1 MNWKKVL
8 KITGISLGSL
18 IALLLILPFAFKGK
32 IVSAVQ
38 TAANKNLK
46 ATVSFDPDLS
56 LSLIRNFPNLSLGI
70 NDLRIVGK
78 DSFANDTLIH
88 APHLRLVVDI
98 ASVFS
103 GNDIV
108 IRKIH
113 LQNARANVIFLKS
126 GAANFDMAIADTTTT
141 PEAPAD
147 SSAPMSLKIKEL
159 NIENTRIHY
168 VDHSMDFELT
178 TEGTNL
184 LSQGDFSDAIFTLN
198 NEIGIDRASMSF
210 AGMTLLSKAKL
221 SGETAI
227 NIDLNQMKFG
237 FADNQFQIN
246 DLPLIAK
253 GWVKMGDTDMDMD
266 IDVRTPNS
274 DFKSFL
280 SVVPGCYTENF
291 ADVKASGSMGLEFT
305 MKGIMNDDRM
315 PTTHVALNV
324 KDAGFQYP
332 AMPANASNIQL
343 NFTLDNTDGNPDNT
357 HIVIAPFSANLGGDK
372 LAIALDMKTPLSNPY
387 ANGKVD
393 INLHL
398 DKWKQLMPLES
409 GTSVAGEVDAHF
421 NFDGHYSAIAKEQ
434 YNDLKASGS
443 IALKNI
449 AYTSPT
455 TLPLKLQQ
463 LDMGVSPSDFNI
475 AVNQLQ
481 FGKSAMNINGKL
493 QNMLGYYLNNETL
506 QGQLVI
512 NSNRMNLNEW
522 MAWMSASTTTAT
534 ASTSISSSS
543 TSTTTDANAS
553 SSSTSST
560 SASSSANSPSTVENS
575 TAGTAGESAVSGS
588 ASTAP
593 RIPENLDLMFNLN
606 VGQLLYEDYD
616 LQQATAKAL
625 VKNGEI
631 TVDPLAASIFGAR
644 VGLSALNYSYPM
656 GGKPTVKG
664 GFNILNVN
672 PANLAT
678 TLTLV
683 KEFAPIVGRIQ
694 GLANIETQMGMMLKP
709 NMDMDLGTLTA
720 GGLFNLFS
728 GNLDVPSW
736 MGEAAKQLQW
746 GSNDK
751 LALKPTKAGFLIEN
765 GQFKL
770 KDSIAFGLPKEGQMK
785 LGGFVDL
792 NKQLHLGGTLTAKGR
807 KLPYTITGDMKN
819 PKFTV
824 GWKGALK
831 EAAAPV
837 VTQLKDKA
845 FDVLNKE
852 VAEILKQA
860 KEKADLMRTNG
871 KETADK
877 MRAESKELAQKQRV
891 ETDKAY
897 DFAMDK
903 AKKEADA
910 LVAAAKDPIQK
921 KLAKAAA
928 DKLLKEAEKKA
939 SAAKAEGYKL
949 ADQTESGGNQKADKW
964 ESSVN
969 DKADQVELAAKNRT
983 DEMINQAK
991 AKADAATK

>member
-1 MNWKKVL
+1 MNWKKTL
-8 KITGISLGSL
+8 KITGITLAVL
-18 IALLLILPFAFKGK
+18 FAALLILPFAFKGK

-46 ATVSFDPDLS
+46 ATVSFNPDLS

-70 NDLRIVGK
+70 DDLKIVGK
-78 DSFANDTLIH
+78 DSFANDTLIN
-88 APHLRLVVDI
+88 APHLNLVVDL
-98 ASVFS
+98 ASVF
-103 GNDIV
+103 GGGEIV

-113 LQNARANVIFLKS
+113 LQDARANIIFLKS
-126 GAANFDMAIADTTTT
+126 GAANFDIAMADTTATEKPTT
-141 PEAPAD
+141 D
-147 SSAPMSLKIKEL
+147 TSAPMSLSIKEL

-168 VDHSMDFELT
+168 IDHSMDFELT

-184 LSQGDFSDAIFTLN
+184 LSQGDFADALFTLN
-198 NEIGIDRASMSF
+198 NKIGIDRASMSF
-210 AGMTLLSKAKL
+210 GGMTLLSKAKI

-227 NIDLNQMKFG
+227 DMDLNQMKFG

-253 GWVKMGDTDMDMD
+253 GWIKMAEIDMDMD

-291 ADVKASGSMGLEFT
+291 ADVKASGTMGLIFT
-305 MKGIMNDDRM
+305 MKGIMNDLRM
-315 PTTHVALNV
+315 PATHVQLKV

-343 NFTLDNTDGNPDNT
+343 NFALDNTDGNPDNT
-357 HIVIAPFSANLGGDK
+357 HVVIAPLSANLGGDQ
-372 LAIALDMKTPLSNPY
+372 LAVSLDMKTPVSNPY

-398 DKWKQLMPLES
+398 DRWKQLMPLES
-409 GTSVAGEVDAHF
+409 GTQVSGEVDAHF
-421 NFDGHYSAIAKEQ
+421 NFNGHYSAIAKEQ
-434 YNDLKASGS
+434 FNDLKAGGN

-449 AYTSPT
+449 AYTSAA

-463 LDMGVSPSDFNI
+463 LDMSVSPTDFNI
-475 AVNQLQ
+475 TVNQLQ
-481 FGKSAMNINGKL
+481 YGKSAMNINGKL
-493 QNMLGYYLNNETL
+493 QNMLGYYLNDETL
-506 QGQLVI
+506 EGQLVI
-512 NSNRMNLNEW
+512 NSNSMDLNEW
-522 MAWMSASTTTAT
+522 MASMSGGAT
-534 ASTSISSSS
+534 G
-543 TSTTTDANAS
+543 DAKETGAAQNAPATEAS
-553 SSSTSST
+553 S
-560 SASSSANSPSTVENS
+560 
-575 TAGTAGESAVSGS
+575 
-588 ASTAP
+588 AP
-593 RIPENLDLMFNLN
+593 RIPENLDLMFNMN
-606 VGQLLYEDYD
+606 VGRLLYEDYD
-616 LQQATAKAL
+616 MQQATAKAE
-625 VKNGEI
+625 VKNG
-631 TVDPLAASIFGAR
+631 TLSVNPLSAFIFGAK
-644 VGLSALNYSYPM
+644 VEIANLSYTNPV

-678 TLTLV
+678 TFALI
-683 KEFAPIVGRIQ
+683 KEYAPIVGRIQ
-694 GLANIETQMGMMLKP
+694 GLANIETQMGMTLKP
-709 NMDMDLGTLTA
+709 NMDMDLATLTA

-736 MGEAAKQLQW
+736 MGDAAKQLQW
-746 GSNDK
+746 GSSDK

-770 KDSIAFGLPKEGQMK
+770 KDSIAVALPKECQMK
-785 LGGFVDL
+785 LGGYVDL
-792 NKQLHLGGTLTAKGR
+792 SKQLHLGGTLMAKGR
-807 KLPYTITGDMKN
+807 KLPFTITGDMKN
-819 PKFTV
+819 PKLTV
-824 GWKGALK
+824 GWKGTLK

-837 VTQLKDKA
+837 IAQLKDKA
-845 FDVLNKE
+845 FDALNKQ
-852 VAEILKQA
+852 VAEILKEA

-871 KETADK
+871 KETAEK
-877 MRAESKELAQKQRV
+877 MRTEAKELAAKQRA

-921 KLAKAAA
+921 KLAKVAAE
-928 DKLLKEAEKKA
+928 KLLKEADKKA
-939 SAAKAEGYKL
+939 TAAKGEGYKL
-949 ADQTESGGNQKADKW
+949 ADQTEAKGNQKADQW

-983 DEMINQAK
+983 DEMIKQAK

>member
-1 MNWKKVL
+1 MNWKKTL
-8 KITGISLGSL
+8 KITGITLAVL
-18 IALLLILPFAFKGK
+18 FAALLILPFAFKGK

-46 ATVSFDPDLS
+46 ATVSFNPDLS

-70 NDLRIVGK
+70 DDLKIVGK
-78 DSFANDTLIH
+78 DSFANDTLIN
-88 APHLRLVVDI
+88 APHLNLVVDL
-98 ASVFS
+98 ASVF
-103 GNDIV
+103 GGGEIV

-113 LQNARANVIFLKS
+113 LQDARANIIFLKS
-126 GAANFDMAIADTTTT
+126 GAANFDIAMADTTATEKPTT
-141 PEAPAD
+141 D
-147 SSAPMSLKIKEL
+147 TSAPMSLSIKEL

-168 VDHSMDFELT
+168 IDHSMDFELT

-184 LSQGDFSDAIFTLN
+184 LSQGDFADALFTLN
-198 NEIGIDRASMSF
+198 NKIGIDRASMSF
-210 AGMTLLSKAKL
+210 GGMTLLSKAKI

-227 NIDLNQMKFG
+227 DMDLNQMKFG

-253 GWVKMGDTDMDMD
+253 GWIKMAEIDMDMD

-291 ADVKASGSMGLEFT
+291 ADVKASGTMGLIFT
-305 MKGIMNDDRM
+305 MKGIMNDLRM
-315 PTTHVALNV
+315 PATHVQLKV

-343 NFTLDNTDGNPDNT
+343 NFALDNTDGNPDNT
-357 HIVIAPFSANLGGDK
+357 HVVIAPLSANLGGDQ
-372 LAIALDMKTPLSNPY
+372 LAVSLDMKTPVSNPY

-398 DKWKQLMPLES
+398 DRWKQLMPLES
-409 GTSVAGEVDAHF
+409 GTQVSGEVDAHF
-421 NFDGHYSAIAKEQ
+421 NFNGHYSAIAKEQ
-434 YNDLKASGS
+434 FNDLKAGGN

-449 AYTSPT
+449 AYTSAA

-463 LDMGVSPSDFNI
+463 LDMSVSPTDFNI
-475 AVNQLQ
+475 TVNQLQ
-481 FGKSAMNINGKL
+481 YGKSAMNINGKL
-493 QNMLGYYLNNETL
+493 QNMLGYYLNDETL
-506 QGQLVI
+506 EGQLVI
-512 NSNRMNLNEW
+512 NSNSMDLNEW
-522 MAWMSASTTTAT
+522 MASMSGGAT
-534 ASTSISSSS
+534 G
-543 TSTTTDANAS
+543 DAKETGAAQNAPATEAS
-553 SSSTSST
+553 S
-560 SASSSANSPSTVENS
+560 
-575 TAGTAGESAVSGS
+575 
-588 ASTAP
+588 AP
-593 RIPENLDLMFNLN
+593 RIPENLDLMFNMN
-606 VGQLLYEDYD
+606 VGRLLYEDYD
-616 LQQATAKAL
+616 MQQATAKAE
-625 VKNGEI
+625 VKNG
-631 TVDPLAASIFGAR
+631 TLSVNPLSAFIFGAK
-644 VGLSALNYSYPM
+644 VEIANLSYTNPV

-678 TLTLV
+678 TFALI
-683 KEFAPIVGRIQ
+683 KEYAPIVGRIQ
-694 GLANIETQMGMMLKP
+694 GLANIETQMGMTLKP
-709 NMDMDLGTLTA
+709 NMDMDLATLTA

-736 MGEAAKQLQW
+736 MGDAAKQLQW
-746 GSNDK
+746 GSSDK

-770 KDSIAFGLPKEGQMK
+770 KDSIAVALPKECQMK
-785 LGGFVDL
+785 LGGYVDL
-792 NKQLHLGGTLTAKGR
+792 SKQLHLGGTLMAKGR
-807 KLPYTITGDMKN
+807 KLPFTITGDMKN
-819 PKFTV
+819 PKLTV
-824 GWKGALK
+824 GWKGTLK

-837 VTQLKDKA
+837 IAQLKDKA
-845 FDVLNKE
+845 FDALNKQ
-852 VAEILKQA
+852 VAEILKEA

-871 KETADK
+871 KETAEK
-877 MRAESKELAQKQRV
+877 MRTEAKELAAKQRA

-910 LVAAAKDPIQK
+910 LVAAAKDPTQK
-921 KLAKAAA
+921 KLAKVAAE
-928 DKLLKEAEKKA
+928 KLLKEADKKA
-939 SAAKAEGYKL
+939 TAAKGEGYKL
-949 ADQTESGGNQKADKW
+949 ADQTEAKGNQKADQW

-983 DEMINQAK
+983 DEMIKQAK

>member
-1 MNWKKVL
+1 MNWKKTL
-8 KITGISLGSL
+8 KITGITLAVL
-18 IALLLILPFAFKGK
+18 FAALLILPFAFKGK

-46 ATVSFDPDLS
+46 ATVSFNPDLS

-70 NDLRIVGK
+70 DDLKIVGK
-78 DSFANDTLIH
+78 DSFANDTLIN
-88 APHLRLVVDI
+88 APHLNLVVDL
-98 ASVFS
+98 ASVF
-103 GNDIV
+103 GGGEIV

-113 LQNARANVIFLKS
+113 LQDARANIIFLKS
-126 GAANFDMAIADTTTT
+126 GAANFDIAMADTTATEKPTT
-141 PEAPAD
+141 D
-147 SSAPMSLKIKEL
+147 SSAPMSLSIKEL

-168 VDHSMDFELT
+168 IDHSMDFELT

-184 LSQGDFSDAIFTLN
+184 LSQGDFADALFTLN
-198 NEIGIDRASMSF
+198 NKIGIDRASMSF
-210 AGMTLLSKAKL
+210 GGMTLLSKAKI

-227 NIDLNQMKFG
+227 DMDLNQMKFG

-253 GWVKMGDTDMDMD
+253 GWIKMGETDMDMD
-266 IDVRTPNS
+266 IDVSTPNS

-291 ADVKASGSMGLEFT
+291 ADVKASGTMGLVFT
-305 MKGIMNDDRM
+305 MKGIMNDLRM
-315 PTTHVALNV
+315 PATHVELKV

-343 NFTLDNTDGNPDNT
+343 NFALDNTDGNPDNT
-357 HIVIAPFSANLGGDK
+357 HVVIAPLSANLGGDQ
-372 LAIALDMKTPLSNPY
+372 LAVSLDMKTPVSNPY

-398 DKWKQLMPLES
+398 DRWKQLMPLES
-409 GTSVAGEVDAHF
+409 GTQVSGEVDAHF

-434 YNDLKASGS
+434 FNDLKAGGN

-449 AYTSPT
+449 AYTSAA

-463 LDMGVSPSDFNI
+463 LDMSVSPTDFNLT
-475 AVNQLQ
+475 VNQLQ
-481 FGKSAMNINGKL
+481 YGKSAMNINGKL
-493 QNMLGYYLNNETL
+493 QNMLGYYLNDETL
-506 QGQLVI
+506 KGQLVI
-512 NSNRMNLNEW
+512 NSNSMDLNEW
-522 MAWMSASTTTAT
+522 MASMSDGAT
-534 ASTSISSSS
+534 G
-543 TSTTTDANAS
+543 DANETAAAQNAPATEAS
-553 SSSTSST
+553 S
-560 SASSSANSPSTVENS
+560 
-575 TAGTAGESAVSGS
+575 
-588 ASTAP
+588 AP
-593 RIPENLDLMFNLN
+593 RIPENLDLMFNMN
-606 VGQLLYEDYD
+606 TGRLLYEDYD
-616 LQQATAKAL
+616 MQQATAKAV
-625 VKNGEI
+625 VKDGAL

-644 VGLSALNYSYPM
+644 VELAGINYTYPQ

-678 TLTLV
+678 TLSLV
-683 KEFAPIVGRIQ
+683 KEYAPIVGRIQ
-694 GLANIETQMGMMLKP
+694 GLANIETQMGMQLKP
-709 NMDMDLGTLTA
+709 NMDMDLATLTA

-736 MGEAAKQLQW
+736 MGDAAKQLQW
-746 GSNDK
+746 GSSDK

-770 KDSIAFGLPKEGQMK
+770 KDSIAVALPKEGQMK
-785 LGGFVDL
+785 LGGYVDL
-792 NKQLHLGGTLTAKGR
+792 SKQLHLGGTLMAKGR
-807 KLPYTITGDMKN
+807 KLPFTITGDMKN
-819 PKFTV
+819 PKLTV

-837 VTQLKDKA
+837 IAQLKDKA
-845 FDVLNKE
+845 FDALNKQ
-852 VAEILKQA
+852 VAEILKEA

-871 KETADK
+871 KETAEK
-877 MRAESKELAQKQRV
+877 MRTEAKELAAKQRS

-897 DFAMDK
+897 TFAMDK

-921 KLAKAAA
+921 KLAKVAAE
-928 DKLLKEAEKKA
+928 KLLKEADKKA
-939 SAAKAEGYKL
+939 TAAKGEGYKL
-949 ADQTESGGNQKADKW
+949 ADQTEAKGNQKADQW

-983 DEMINQAK
+983 DEMIKQAK

>member
-1 MNWKKVL
+1 MNFKKIA
-8 KITGISLGSL
+8 KITGITLAVL
-18 IALLLILPFAFKGK
+18 FTALLILPFAFKGK

-46 ATVSFDPDLS
+46 ATVSFNPDLS

-70 NDLRIVGK
+70 DELKIVGK
-78 DSFANDTLIH
+78 DSFANDTLIN
-88 APHLRLVVDI
+88 APHLNLVVDL
-98 ASVFS
+98 ASVF
-103 GNDIV
+103 GGGEIV

-113 LQNARANVIFLKS
+113 LQDARANIIFLKS
-126 GAANFDMAIADTTTT
+126 GAANFDIAMADTTATEKPTT
-141 PEAPAD
+141 D
-147 SSAPMSLKIKEL
+147 TSAPMSLSIKEL

-168 VDHSMDFELT
+168 IDHSMDFELT

-184 LSQGDFSDAIFTLN
+184 LSQGDFADALFTLN
-198 NEIGIDRASMSF
+198 NKIGIDRASMSF
-210 AGMTLLSKAKL
+210 GGMTLLSKAKI

-227 NIDLNQMKFG
+227 DMDLNQMKFG

-253 GWVKMGDTDMDMD
+253 GWIKMGETDMDMD
-266 IDVRTPNS
+266 IDVSTPNS

-291 ADVKASGSMGLEFT
+291 ADVKASGTMGLVFT
-305 MKGIMNDDRM
+305 MKGIMNDLRM
-315 PTTHVALNV
+315 PTTHVELKV

-343 NFTLDNTDGNPDNT
+343 NFALDNTDGNPDNT
-357 HIVIAPFSANLGGDK
+357 HVVIAPLSANLGGDQ
-372 LAIALDMKTPLSNPY
+372 LAVSLDMKTPVSNPY

-398 DKWKQLMPLES
+398 DRWKQLMPLES
-409 GTSVAGEVDAHF
+409 GTQVSGEVDAHF
-421 NFDGHYSAIAKEQ
+421 NFNGHYSAIAKEQ
-434 YNDLKASGS
+434 FNDLKAGGN

-449 AYTSPT
+449 AYTSAS

-463 LDMGVSPSDFNI
+463 LDMSVSPTDFNI
-475 AVNQLQ
+475 TVNQLQ
-481 FGKSAMNINGKL
+481 YGKSAMNINGKL
-493 QNMLGYYLNNETL
+493 QNMLGYYLNDETL
-506 QGQLVI
+506 KGQLVI
-512 NSNRMNLNEW
+512 NSNSMDLNEW
-522 MAWMSASTTTAT
+522 MASMSDGATGDANETAT
-534 ASTSISSSS
+534 AQNTPA
-543 TSTTTDANAS
+543 TEAS
-553 SSSTSST
+553 S
-560 SASSSANSPSTVENS
+560 
-575 TAGTAGESAVSGS
+575 
-588 ASTAP
+588 AP
-593 RIPENLDLMFNLN
+593 RIPENLDLMFNMN
-606 VGQLLYEDYD
+606 VGRLLYEDYD
-616 LQQATAKAL
+616 MQQATAKAV
-625 VKNGEI
+625 VKEGAL

-644 VGLSALNYSYPM
+644 VELAGINYTYPQ

-678 TLTLV
+678 TLSLV
-683 KEFAPIVGRIQ
+683 KEYAPIVGRIQ
-694 GLANIETQMGMMLKP
+694 GLANIETQMGMQLKP
-709 NMDMDLGTLTA
+709 NMDMDLATLTA

-736 MGEAAKQLQW
+736 MGDAAKQLQW
-746 GSNDK
+746 GAGDK
-751 LALKPTKAGFLIEN
+751 MSLKPTKAGFLIEN

-770 KDSIAFGLPKEGQMK
+770 KDSIGVNLPKECQMK
-785 LGGFVDL
+785 LGGYVDL
-792 NKQLHLGGTLTAKGR
+792 SKQLHLGGTLMAKGR
-807 KLPYTITGDMKN
+807 KLPFTITGDMKN
-819 PKFTV
+819 PKLTV

-837 VTQLKDKA
+837 IAQLKDKA
-845 FDVLNKE
+845 FDALNKQ
-852 VAEILKQA
+852 VAEILKEA

-871 KETADK
+871 KETAEK
-877 MRAESKELAQKQRV
+877 MRTEAKELAAKQRS

-897 DFAMDK
+897 TFAMDK

-921 KLAKAAA
+921 KLAKVAAE
-928 DKLLKEAEKKA
+928 KLLKEADKKA
-939 SAAKAEGYKL
+939 TAAKGEGYKL
-949 ADQTESGGNQKADKW
+949 ADQTEATGNQKANQW

-983 DEMINQAK
+983 DEMIKQAK

>member
-1 MNWKKVL
+1 MNWKKTL
-8 KITGISLGSL
+8 KITGITLAVL
-18 IALLLILPFAFKGK
+18 FAALLILPFAFKGK

-46 ATVSFDPDLS
+46 ATVSFNPDLS

-70 NDLRIVGK
+70 DDLKIVGK
-78 DSFANDTLIH
+78 DSFANDTLIN
-88 APHLRLVVDI
+88 APHLNLVVDL
-98 ASVFS
+98 ASVF
-103 GNDIV
+103 GGGEIV

-113 LQNARANVIFLKS
+113 LQDARANIIFLKS
-126 GAANFDMAIADTTTT
+126 GAANFDIAMADTTATEKPTT
-141 PEAPAD
+141 D
-147 SSAPMSLKIKEL
+147 TSAPMSLSIKEL

-168 VDHSMDFELT
+168 IDHSMDFELT

-184 LSQGDFSDAIFTLN
+184 LSQGDFADALFTLN
-198 NEIGIDRASMSF
+198 NKIGIDRASMSF
-210 AGMTLLSKAKL
+210 GGMTLLSKAKI

-227 NIDLNQMKFG
+227 DMDLNQMKFG

-253 GWVKMGDTDMDMD
+253 GWIKMAEIDMDMD

-291 ADVKASGSMGLEFT
+291 ADVKASGTMGLIFT
-305 MKGIMNDDRM
+305 MKGIMNDLRM
-315 PTTHVALNV
+315 PATHVQLKV

-343 NFTLDNTDGNPDNT
+343 NFALDNTDGNPDNT
-357 HIVIAPFSANLGGDK
+357 HVVIAPLSANLGGDQ
-372 LAIALDMKTPLSNPY
+372 LAVSLDMKTPVSNPY

-398 DKWKQLMPLES
+398 DRWKQLMPLES
-409 GTSVAGEVDAHF
+409 GTQVSGEVDAHF
-421 NFDGHYSAIAKEQ
+421 NFNGHYSAIAKEQ
-434 YNDLKASGS
+434 FNDLKAGGN

-449 AYTSPT
+449 AYTSAA

-463 LDMGVSPSDFNI
+463 LDMSVSPTDFNI
-475 AVNQLQ
+475 TVNQLQ
-481 FGKSAMNINGKL
+481 YGKSAMNINGKL
-493 QNMLGYYLNNETL
+493 QNMLGYYLNDETL
-506 QGQLVI
+506 EGQLVI
-512 NSNRMNLNEW
+512 NSNSMDLNEW
-522 MAWMSASTTTAT
+522 MASMSGGAT
-534 ASTSISSSS
+534 G
-543 TSTTTDANAS
+543 DAKETGAAQNAPATEAS
-553 SSSTSST
+553 S
-560 SASSSANSPSTVENS
+560 
-575 TAGTAGESAVSGS
+575 
-588 ASTAP
+588 AP
-593 RIPENLDLMFNLN
+593 RIPENLDLMFNMN
-606 VGQLLYEDYD
+606 VGRLLYEDYD
-616 LQQATAKAL
+616 MQQATAKAE
-625 VKNGEI
+625 VKNG
-631 TVDPLAASIFGAR
+631 TLSVNPLSAFIFGAK
-644 VGLSALNYSYPM
+644 VEIANLSYTNPV

-678 TLTLV
+678 TFALI
-683 KEFAPIVGRIQ
+683 KEYAPIVGRIQ
-694 GLANIETQMGMMLKP
+694 GLANIETQMGMTLKP
-709 NMDMDLGTLTA
+709 NMDMDLATLTA

-736 MGEAAKQLQW
+736 MGDAAKQLQW
-746 GSNDK
+746 GSSDK

-770 KDSIAFGLPKEGQMK
+770 KDSIAVALPKECQMK
-785 LGGFVDL
+785 LGGYVDL
-792 NKQLHLGGTLTAKGR
+792 SKQLHLGGTLMAKGR
-807 KLPYTITGDMKN
+807 KLPFTITGDMKN
-819 PKFTV
+819 PKLTV

-837 VTQLKDKA
+837 IAQLKDKA
-845 FDVLNKE
+845 FDALNKQ
-852 VAEILKQA
+852 VAEILKEA

-871 KETADK
+871 KETAEK
-877 MRAESKELAQKQRV
+877 MRTEAKELAAKQRA

-921 KLAKAAA
+921 KLAKVAAE
-928 DKLLKEAEKKA
+928 KLLKEADKKA
-939 SAAKAEGYKL
+939 TAAKGEGYKL
-949 ADQTESGGNQKADKW
+949 ADQTEAKGNQKADQW

-983 DEMINQAK
+983 DEMIKQAK

>member
-1 MNWKKVL
+1 MNWKKTL
-8 KITGISLGSL
+8 KITGITLAVL
-18 IALLLILPFAFKGK
+18 FAALLILPFAFKGK

-46 ATVSFDPDLS
+46 ATVSFNPDLS

-70 NDLRIVGK
+70 DELKIVGK
-78 DSFANDTLIH
+78 DSFANDTLIN
-88 APHLRLVVDI
+88 APHLNLVVDL
-98 ASVFS
+98 ASVF
-103 GNDIV
+103 GGGEIV

-113 LQNARANVIFLKS
+113 LQDARANIIFLKS
-126 GAANFDMAIADTTTT
+126 GAANFDIAMADTTATEKPTT
-141 PEAPAD
+141 D
-147 SSAPMSLKIKEL
+147 TSAPMSLSIKEL

-168 VDHSMDFELT
+168 IDHSMDFELT

-184 LSQGDFSDAIFTLN
+184 LSQGDFADALFTLN
-198 NEIGIDRASMSF
+198 NKIGIDRASMSF
-210 AGMTLLSKAKL
+210 GGMTLLSKAKI

-227 NIDLNQMKFG
+227 DMDLNQMKFG

-253 GWVKMGDTDMDMD
+253 GWIKMGEIDMDMD

-291 ADVKASGSMGLEFT
+291 ADVKASGTMGLVFT
-305 MKGIMNDDRM
+305 MKGIMNDLRM
-315 PTTHVALNV
+315 PATHVELKV

-343 NFTLDNTDGNPDNT
+343 NFALDNTDGNPDNT
-357 HIVIAPFSANLGGDK
+357 HVVIAPLSANLGGDQ
-372 LAIALDMKTPLSNPY
+372 LAVSLDMKTPVSNPY

-398 DKWKQLMPLES
+398 DRWKQLMPLES
-409 GTSVAGEVDAHF
+409 GTQVSGEVNAHF

-434 YNDLKASGS
+434 FNDLKAGGN

-449 AYTSPT
+449 AYTSAS

-463 LDMGVSPSDFNI
+463 LDMSVSPTDFNLT
-475 AVNQLQ
+475 VNQLQ
-481 FGKSAMNINGKL
+481 YGKSAMNINGKL
-493 QNMLGYYLNNETL
+493 QNMLGYYLNDETL
-506 QGQLVI
+506 KGQLVI
-512 NSNRMNLNEW
+512 NSNSMDLNEW
-522 MAWMSASTTTAT
+522 MASMSDGAT
-534 ASTSISSSS
+534 G
-543 TSTTTDANAS
+543 DANETAAAQNAPATEAS
-553 SSSTSST
+553 S
-560 SASSSANSPSTVENS
+560 
-575 TAGTAGESAVSGS
+575 
-588 ASTAP
+588 AP

-606 VGQLLYEDYD
+606 TGRLLYEDYD
-616 LQQATAKAL
+616 LQQATAKA
-625 VKNGEI
+625 EI
-631 TVDPLAASIFGAR
+631 KDGTLNVNPLAASMFGAR
-644 VGLSALNYSYPM
+644 VEIASMSYSNPI

-678 TLTLV
+678 TLSLV
-683 KEFAPIVGRIQ
+683 KEYAPIVGRIQ
-694 GLANIETQMGMMLKP
+694 GLANIETQMGMQLKP
-709 NMDMDLGTLTA
+709 NMDMDLASLTA

-736 MGEAAKQLQW
+736 MGDAAKQLQW
-746 GSNDK
+746 GSSDK

-770 KDSIAFGLPKEGQMK
+770 KDSIGVALPKEGQMK
-785 LGGFVDL
+785 LGGYVDL
-792 NKQLHLGGTLTAKGR
+792 SKQLHLGGTLTAKGR
-807 KLPYTITGDMKN
+807 KLPFTITGDMKN
-819 PKFTV
+819 PKLTV

-837 VTQLKDKA
+837 IAHLKDKA
-845 FDVLNKE
+845 FDALNKQ
-852 VAEILKQA
+852 VAEILKEA

-871 KETADK
+871 KETAEK
-877 MRAESKELAQKQRV
+877 MRTEAKELAAKQRS

-897 DFAMDK
+897 TFAMDK

-921 KLAKAAA
+921 KLAKVAAE
-928 DKLLKEAEKKA
+928 KLLKEADKKA
-939 SAAKAEGYKL
+939 TAAKGEGYKL
-949 ADQTESGGNQKADKW
+949 ADQTEATGNQKANQW

-983 DEMINQAK
+983 DEMIKQAK

>member
-1 MNWKKVL
+1 MNWKKTL
-8 KITGISLGSL
+8 KITGITLAVL
-18 IALLLILPFAFKGK
+18 FAALLILPFAFKGK

-46 ATVSFDPDLS
+46 ATVSFNPDLS

-70 NDLRIVGK
+70 DDLKIVGK
-78 DSFANDTLIH
+78 DSFANDTLIN
-88 APHLRLVVDI
+88 APHLNLVVDL
-98 ASVFS
+98 ASVF
-103 GNDIV
+103 GGGEIV

-113 LQNARANVIFLKS
+113 LQDARANIIFLKS
-126 GAANFDMAIADTTTT
+126 GAANFDIAMADTTATEKPTT
-141 PEAPAD
+141 D
-147 SSAPMSLKIKEL
+147 TSAPMSLSIKEL

-168 VDHSMDFELT
+168 IDHSMNFELT

-184 LSQGDFSDAIFTLN
+184 LSQGDFADALFTLN
-198 NEIGIDRASMSF
+198 NKIGIDRASMSF
-210 AGMTLLSKAKL
+210 GGMTLLSKAKI

-227 NIDLNQMKFG
+227 DMDLNQMKFG

-253 GWVKMGDTDMDMD
+253 GWIKMAEIDMDMD

-291 ADVKASGSMGLEFT
+291 ADVKASGTMGLIFT
-305 MKGIMNDDRM
+305 MKGIMNDLRM
-315 PTTHVALNV
+315 PATHVQLKV

-343 NFTLDNTDGNPDNT
+343 NFALDNTDGNPDNT
-357 HIVIAPFSANLGGDK
+357 HVVIAPLSANLGGDQ
-372 LAIALDMKTPLSNPY
+372 LAVSLDMKTPVSNPY

-398 DKWKQLMPLES
+398 DRWKQLMPLES
-409 GTSVAGEVDAHF
+409 GTQVSGEVDAHF
-421 NFDGHYSAIAKEQ
+421 NFNGHYSAIAKEQ
-434 YNDLKASGS
+434 FNDLKAGGN

-449 AYTSPT
+449 AYTSAA

-463 LDMGVSPSDFNI
+463 LDMSVSPTDFNI
-475 AVNQLQ
+475 TVNQLQ
-481 FGKSAMNINGKL
+481 YGKSAMNINGKL
-493 QNMLGYYLNNETL
+493 QNMLGYYLNDETL
-506 QGQLVI
+506 EGQLVI
-512 NSNRMNLNEW
+512 NSNSMDLNEW
-522 MAWMSASTTTAT
+522 MASMSGGAT
-534 ASTSISSSS
+534 G
-543 TSTTTDANAS
+543 DAKETGAAQNAPATEAS
-553 SSSTSST
+553 S
-560 SASSSANSPSTVENS
+560 
-575 TAGTAGESAVSGS
+575 
-588 ASTAP
+588 AP
-593 RIPENLDLMFNLN
+593 RIPENLDLMFNMN
-606 VGQLLYEDYD
+606 VGRLLYEDYD
-616 LQQATAKAL
+616 MQQATAKAE
-625 VKNGEI
+625 VKNG
-631 TVDPLAASIFGAR
+631 TLSVNPLSAFIFGAK
-644 VGLSALNYSYPM
+644 VEIANLSYTNPV

-678 TLTLV
+678 TFALI
-683 KEFAPIVGRIQ
+683 KEYAPIVGRIQ
-694 GLANIETQMGMMLKP
+694 GLANIETQMGMTLKP
-709 NMDMDLGTLTA
+709 NMDMDLATLTA

-736 MGEAAKQLQW
+736 MGDAAKQLQW
-746 GSNDK
+746 GSSDK

-770 KDSIAFGLPKEGQMK
+770 KDSIAVALPKECQMK
-785 LGGFVDL
+785 LGGYVDL
-792 NKQLHLGGTLTAKGR
+792 SKQLHLGGTLMAKGR
-807 KLPYTITGDMKN
+807 KLPFTITGDMKN
-819 PKFTV
+819 PKLTV
-824 GWKGALK
+824 GWKGTLK

-837 VTQLKDKA
+837 IAQLKDKA
-845 FDVLNKE
+845 FDALNKQ
-852 VAEILKQA
+852 VAEILKEA

-871 KETADK
+871 KETAEK
-877 MRAESKELAQKQRV
+877 MRTEAKELAAKQRA

-921 KLAKAAA
+921 KLAKVAAE
-928 DKLLKEAEKKA
+928 KLLKEADKKA
-939 SAAKAEGYKL
+939 TAAKGEGYKL
-949 ADQTESGGNQKADKW
+949 ADQTEAKGNQKADQW

-983 DEMINQAK
+983 DEMIKQAK

>member
-1 MNWKKVL
+1 MNWKKTL
-8 KITGISLGSL
+8 KITGITLAVL
-18 IALLLILPFAFKGK
+18 FAALLILPFAFKGK

-46 ATVSFDPDLS
+46 ATVSFNPDLS

-70 NDLRIVGK
+70 DDLKIVGK
-78 DSFANDTLIH
+78 DSFANDTLIN
-88 APHLRLVVDI
+88 APHLNLVVDL
-98 ASVFS
+98 ASVF
-103 GNDIV
+103 GGGEIV

-113 LQNARANVIFLKS
+113 LQDARANIIFLKS
-126 GAANFDMAIADTTTT
+126 GAANFDIAMADTTATEKPTT
-141 PEAPAD
+141 D
-147 SSAPMSLKIKEL
+147 TSAPMSLSIKEL

-168 VDHSMDFELT
+168 IDHSMDFELT

-184 LSQGDFSDAIFTLN
+184 LSQGDFADALFTLN
-198 NEIGIDRASMSF
+198 NKIGIDRASMSF
-210 AGMTLLSKAKL
+210 GGMTLLSKAKI

-227 NIDLNQMKFG
+227 DMDLNQMKFG

-253 GWVKMGDTDMDMD
+253 GWIKMAEIDMDMD

-291 ADVKASGSMGLEFT
+291 ADVKASGTMGLIFT
-305 MKGIMNDDRM
+305 MKGIMNDLRM
-315 PTTHVALNV
+315 PATHVQLKV

-343 NFTLDNTDGNPDNT
+343 NFALDNTDGNPDNT
-357 HIVIAPFSANLGGDK
+357 HVVIAPLSANLGGDQ
-372 LAIALDMKTPLSNPY
+372 LAVSLDMKTPVSNPY

-398 DKWKQLMPLES
+398 DRWKQLMPLES
-409 GTSVAGEVDAHF
+409 GTQVSGEVDAHF
-421 NFDGHYSAIAKEQ
+421 NFNGHYSAIAKEQ
-434 YNDLKASGS
+434 FNDLKAGGN

-449 AYTSPT
+449 AYTSAA

-463 LDMGVSPSDFNI
+463 LDMSVSPTDFNI
-475 AVNQLQ
+475 TVNQLQ
-481 FGKSAMNINGKL
+481 YGKSAMNINGKL
-493 QNMLGYYLNNETL
+493 QNMLGYYLNDETL
-506 QGQLVI
+506 EGQLVI
-512 NSNRMNLNEW
+512 NSNSMDLNEW
-522 MAWMSASTTTAT
+522 MASMSGGAT
-534 ASTSISSSS
+534 G
-543 TSTTTDANAS
+543 DAKETGAAQNAPATEAS
-553 SSSTSST
+553 S
-560 SASSSANSPSTVENS
+560 
-575 TAGTAGESAVSGS
+575 
-588 ASTAP
+588 AP
-593 RIPENLDLMFNLN
+593 RIPENLDLMFNMN
-606 VGQLLYEDYD
+606 VGRLLYEDYD
-616 LQQATAKAL
+616 MQQATAKAE
-625 VKNGEI
+625 VKNG
-631 TVDPLAASIFGAR
+631 TLSVNPLSAFIFGAK
-644 VGLSALNYSYPM
+644 VEIANLSYTNPV

-678 TLTLV
+678 TFALI
-683 KEFAPIVGRIQ
+683 KEYAPIVGRIQ
-694 GLANIETQMGMMLKP
+694 GLANIETQMGMTLKP
-709 NMDMDLGTLTA
+709 NMDMDLATLTA

-736 MGEAAKQLQW
+736 MGDAAKQLQW
-746 GSNDK
+746 GSSDK

-770 KDSIAFGLPKEGQMK
+770 KDSIAVALPKECQMK
-785 LGGFVDL
+785 LGGYVDL
-792 NKQLHLGGTLTAKGR
+792 SKQLHLGGTLMAKGR
-807 KLPYTITGDMKN
+807 KLPFTITGDMKN
-819 PKFTV
+819 PKLTV
-824 GWKGALK
+824 GWKGTLK

-837 VTQLKDKA
+837 IAQLKDKA
-845 FDVLNKE
+845 FDALNKQ
-852 VAEILKQA
+852 VAEILKEA

-871 KETADK
+871 KETAEK
-877 MRAESKELAQKQRV
+877 MRTEAKELAAKQRA

-921 KLAKAAA
+921 KLAKVAAE
-928 DKLLKEAEKKA
+928 KLLKETDKKA
-939 SAAKAEGYKL
+939 TAAKGEGYKL
-949 ADQTESGGNQKADKW
+949 ADQTEAKGNQKADQW

-983 DEMINQAK
+983 DEMIKQAK

>member
-1 MNWKKVL
+1 MNWKKTL
-8 KITGISLGSL
+8 KITGITLAVL
-18 IALLLILPFAFKGK
+18 FAALLILPFAFKGK

-46 ATVSFDPDLS
+46 ATVSFNPDLS

-70 NDLRIVGK
+70 DDLKIVGK
-78 DSFANDTLIH
+78 DSFANDTLIN
-88 APHLRLVVDI
+88 APHLNLVVDL
-98 ASVFS
+98 ASVF
-103 GNDIV
+103 GGGEIV

-113 LQNARANVIFLKS
+113 LQDARANIIFLKS
-126 GAANFDMAIADTTTT
+126 GAANFDIAMADTTATEKPTT
-141 PEAPAD
+141 D
-147 SSAPMSLKIKEL
+147 TSAPMSLSIKEL

-168 VDHSMDFELT
+168 IDHSMDFELT

-184 LSQGDFSDAIFTLN
+184 LSQGDFADALFTLN
-198 NEIGIDRASMSF
+198 NKIGIDRASMSF
-210 AGMTLLSKAKL
+210 GGMTLLSKAKI

-227 NIDLNQMKFG
+227 DMDLNQMKFG

-253 GWVKMGDTDMDMD
+253 GWIKMAEIDMDMD

-291 ADVKASGSMGLEFT
+291 ADVKASGTMGLIFT
-305 MKGIMNDDRM
+305 MKGIMNDLRM
-315 PTTHVALNV
+315 PATHVQLKV

-343 NFTLDNTDGNPDNT
+343 NFALDNTDGNPDNT
-357 HIVIAPFSANLGGDK
+357 HVVIAPLSANLGGDQ
-372 LAIALDMKTPLSNPY
+372 LAVSLDMKTPVSNPY

-398 DKWKQLMPLES
+398 DRWKQLMPLES
-409 GTSVAGEVDAHF
+409 GTQVSGEVDAHF
-421 NFDGHYSAIAKEQ
+421 NFNGHYSAIAKEQ
-434 YNDLKASGS
+434 FNDLKAGGN

-449 AYTSPT
+449 AYTSAA

-463 LDMGVSPSDFNI
+463 LDMSVSPTDFNI
-475 AVNQLQ
+475 TVNQLQ
-481 FGKSAMNINGKL
+481 YGKSAMNINGKL
-493 QNMLGYYLNNETL
+493 QNMLGYYLNDETL
-506 QGQLVI
+506 EGQLVI
-512 NSNRMNLNEW
+512 NSNSMDLNEW
-522 MAWMSASTTTAT
+522 MASMSGGAT
-534 ASTSISSSS
+534 G
-543 TSTTTDANAS
+543 DAKETGAAQNAPATEAS
-553 SSSTSST
+553 S
-560 SASSSANSPSTVENS
+560 
-575 TAGTAGESAVSGS
+575 
-588 ASTAP
+588 AP
-593 RIPENLDLMFNLN
+593 RIPENLDLMFNMN
-606 VGQLLYEDYD
+606 VGRLLYEDYD
-616 LQQATAKAL
+616 MQQATAKAE
-625 VKNGEI
+625 VKNG
-631 TVDPLAASIFGAR
+631 TLSVNPLSAFIFGAK
-644 VGLSALNYSYPM
+644 VEIANLSYTNPV

-678 TLTLV
+678 TFALI
-683 KEFAPIVGRIQ
+683 KEYAPIVGRIQ
-694 GLANIETQMGMMLKP
+694 GLANIETQMGMTLKP
-709 NMDMDLGTLTA
+709 NMDMDLATLTA

-736 MGEAAKQLQW
+736 MGDAAKQLQW
-746 GSNDK
+746 GSSDK

-770 KDSIAFGLPKEGQMK
+770 KDSIAVALPKECQMK

-792 NKQLHLGGTLTAKGR
+792 SKQLHLGGTLMAKGR
-807 KLPYTITGDMKN
+807 KLPFTITGDMKN
-819 PKFTV
+819 PKLTV
-824 GWKGALK
+824 GWKGTLK

-837 VTQLKDKA
+837 IAQLKDKA
-845 FDVLNKE
+845 FDALNKQ
-852 VAEILKQA
+852 VAEILKEA

-871 KETADK
+871 KETAEK
-877 MRAESKELAQKQRV
+877 MRTEAKELAAKQRA

-921 KLAKAAA
+921 KLAKVAAE
-928 DKLLKEAEKKA
+928 KLLKEADKKA
-939 SAAKAEGYKL
+939 TAAKGEGYKL
-949 ADQTESGGNQKADKW
+949 ADQTEAKGNQKADQW

-983 DEMINQAK
+983 DEMIKQAK

>member
-1 MNWKKVL
+1 MNWKKPL
-8 KITGISLGSL
+8 KITGITLAVL
-18 IALLLILPFAFKGK
+18 FAALLILPFAFKGK

-46 ATVSFDPDLS
+46 ATVSFNPDLS

-70 NDLRIVGK
+70 DDLKIVGK
-78 DSFANDTLIH
+78 DSFANDTLIN
-88 APHLRLVVDI
+88 APHLNLVVDL
-98 ASVFS
+98 ASVF
-103 GNDIV
+103 GGGEIV

-113 LQNARANVIFLKS
+113 LQDARANIIFLKS
-126 GAANFDMAIADTTTT
+126 GAANFDIAMADTTATEKPTT
-141 PEAPAD
+141 D
-147 SSAPMSLKIKEL
+147 TSAPMSLSIKEL

-168 VDHSMDFELT
+168 IDHSMDFELT

-184 LSQGDFSDAIFTLN
+184 LSQGDFADALFTLN
-198 NEIGIDRASMSF
+198 NKIGIDRASMSF
-210 AGMTLLSKAKL
+210 GGMNLLSKAKI

-227 NIDLNQMKFG
+227 DMDLNQMKFG

-253 GWVKMGDTDMDMD
+253 GWIKMGEIDMDMD

-291 ADVKASGSMGLEFT
+291 ADVKASGTMGLVFT
-305 MKGIMNDDRM
+305 MKGIMNDLRM
-315 PTTHVALNV
+315 PATHVELKV

-343 NFTLDNTDGNPDNT
+343 NFALDNTDGNPDNT
-357 HIVIAPFSANLGGDK
+357 HVVIAPLSANLGGDQ
-372 LAIALDMKTPLSNPY
+372 LAVSLEMKPPVSNPY

-398 DKWKQLMPLES
+398 DRWKQLMPLES
-409 GTSVAGEVDAHF
+409 GTQVSGEVNAHF
-421 NFDGHYSAIAKEQ
+421 NFDGHFSAIAKEQ
-434 YNDLKASGS
+434 FNDLKAGGN

-449 AYTSPT
+449 AYTSAA

-463 LDMGVSPSDFNI
+463 LDMSVSPTDFNLT
-475 AVNQLQ
+475 VNQLQ
-481 FGKSAMNINGKL
+481 YGKSAMNINGKL
-493 QNMLGYYLNNETL
+493 QNMLGYYLNDETL
-506 QGQLVI
+506 KGQLVI
-512 NSNRMNLNEW
+512 NSNSMDLNEW
-522 MAWMSASTTTAT
+522 MASMSDGAT
-534 ASTSISSSS
+534 G
-543 TSTTTDANAS
+543 DANETAAAQNAPATEAS
-553 SSSTSST
+553 S
-560 SASSSANSPSTVENS
+560 
-575 TAGTAGESAVSGS
+575 
-588 ASTAP
+588 AP
-593 RIPENLDLMFNLN
+593 RIPENLDLMFNMNIGRL
-606 VGQLLYEDYD
+606 QYEDYD
-616 LQQATAKAL
+616 MQQATAKAV
-625 VKNGEI
+625 VKEGAL

-644 VGLSALNYSYPM
+644 VELAGINYTYPQ

-664 GFNILNVN
+664 GFNVLNVN

-678 TLTLV
+678 TFALI
-683 KEFAPIVGRIQ
+683 KEYAPIVGRIQ
-694 GLANIETQMGMMLKP
+694 GLANIETQMGMTLKP
-709 NMDMDLGTLTA
+709 NMDMDLASLTA

-736 MGEAAKQLQW
+736 MGDAAKQLQW
-746 GSNDK
+746 GAGDK
-751 LALKPTKAGFLIEN
+751 MSLKPTKAGFLIEN

-770 KDSIAFGLPKEGQMK
+770 KDSIGVNLPKECQMK
-785 LGGFVDL
+785 LGGYVDL
-792 NKQLHLGGTLTAKGR
+792 SKQLHLGGTLMAKGR
-807 KLPYTITGDMKN
+807 KLPFTITGDMKN
-819 PKFTV
+819 PKLTV

-837 VTQLKDKA
+837 IAQLKDKA
-845 FDVLNKE
+845 FDALNKQ
-852 VAEILKQA
+852 VAEILKEA
-860 KEKADLMRTNG
+860 KEKADLMKTNG
-871 KETADK
+871 KETAEK
-877 MRAESKELAQKQRV
+877 MRTEAKELAAKQRA

-897 DFAMDK
+897 TFAMDK

-921 KLAKAAA
+921 KLAKVAAE
-928 DKLLKEAEKKA
+928 KLLKEADKKA
-939 SAAKAEGYKL
+939 TAAKGEGYKL
-949 ADQTESGGNQKADKW
+949 ADQTEAKGNQKADQW

-983 DEMINQAK
+983 DEMIKQAK

>member
-1 MNWKKVL
+1 
-8 KITGISLGSL
+8 
-18 IALLLILPFAFKGK
+18 
-32 IVSAVQ
+32 
-38 TAANKNLK
+38 
-46 ATVSFDPDLS
+46 
-56 LSLIRNFPNLSLGI
+56 
-70 NDLRIVGK
+70 
-78 DSFANDTLIH
+78 
-88 APHLRLVVDI
+88 
-98 ASVFS
+98 
-103 GNDIV
+103 
-108 IRKIH
+108 
-113 LQNARANVIFLKS
+113 
-126 GAANFDMAIADTTTT
+126 
-141 PEAPAD
+141 
-147 SSAPMSLKIKEL
+147 
-159 NIENTRIHY
+159 
-168 VDHSMDFELT
+168 
-178 TEGTNL
+178 
-184 LSQGDFSDAIFTLN
+184 
-198 NEIGIDRASMSF
+198 
-210 AGMTLLSKAKL
+210 
-221 SGETAI
+221 
-227 NIDLNQMKFG
+227 
-237 FADNQFQIN
+237 
-246 DLPLIAK
+246 
-253 GWVKMGDTDMDMD
+253 
-266 IDVRTPNS
+266 
-274 DFKSFL
+274 
-280 SVVPGCYTENF
+280 
-291 ADVKASGSMGLEFT
+291 
-305 MKGIMNDDRM
+305 
-315 PTTHVALNV
+315 
-324 KDAGFQYP
+324 
-332 AMPANASNIQL
+332 
-343 NFTLDNTDGNPDNT
+343 
-357 HIVIAPFSANLGGDK
+357 
-372 LAIALDMKTPLSNPY
+372 
-387 ANGKVD
+387 
-393 INLHL
+393 
-398 DKWKQLMPLES
+398 
-409 GTSVAGEVDAHF
+409 
-421 NFDGHYSAIAKEQ
+421 
-434 YNDLKASGS
+434 
-443 IALKNI
+443 
-449 AYTSPT
+449 
-455 TLPLKLQQ
+455 
-463 LDMGVSPSDFNI
+463 
-475 AVNQLQ
+475 
-481 FGKSAMNINGKL
+481 
-493 QNMLGYYLNNETL
+493 
-506 QGQLVI
+506 
-512 NSNRMNLNEW
+512 
-522 MAWMSASTTTAT
+522 
-534 ASTSISSSS
+534 
-543 TSTTTDANAS
+543 
-553 SSSTSST
+553 
-560 SASSSANSPSTVENS
+560 
-575 TAGTAGESAVSGS
+575 
-588 ASTAP
+588 
-593 RIPENLDLMFNLN
+593 
-606 VGQLLYEDYD
+606 
-616 LQQATAKAL
+616 
-625 VKNGEI
+625 
-631 TVDPLAASIFGAR
+631 
-644 VGLSALNYSYPM
+644 M

-845 FDVLNKE
+845 FDALNKE

-860 KEKADLMRTNG
+860 KEKADLMRSNG

-939 SAAKAEGYKL
+939 SAAKSEGYKL
-949 ADQTESGGNQKADKW
+949 ADQTESSGNQKADKW

-983 DEMINQAK
+983 DEMIKQAK